1 MPFAVVMVFAAA
13 GVATIFGTLAAVIA
27 GADPAVPPR
36 GVVRITWLGGN
47 AVPLLRRA
55 HMPASAPHFTYT
67 KGDTVLE
74 IHGDGPLKLSYA
86 SPTDDPLKGA
96 QPGRYSFT
104 AAYKN
109 NDLKEADAVE
119 VIDLTY

>member
-1 MPFAVVMVFAAA
+1 LPANYKIPFHSYANPMDVTV
-13 GVATIFGTLAAVIA
+13 ISGTLYFANTQTF
-27 GADPAVPPR
+27 DKK
-36 GVVRITWLGGN
+36 
-47 AVPLLRRA
+47 RA
-55 HMPASAPHFTYT
+55 FAIGPGDFYHMPASAPHFTYT